1 MQLART
7 IRDGTRIVWIV
18 VAVAAVL
25 IVTGI
30 AFEFQTLTVT
40 GLAAS
45 QSLWRASNN
54 FFQHNSG
61 MLSLTRPFD

>member
-40 GLAAS
+40 GLAGLTI
-45 QSLWRASNN
+45 SLARLKQL
-54 FFQHNSG
+54 FP
-61 MLSLTRPFD
+61 T